1 MMGVGAILHALSGGS
16 DHDPGEFAGL
26 TIQNARMHNDKLYLT
41 LGTTVA
47 IFDNG
52 QSCCEH
58 RYMTTDDDLQSLIGH
73 ELRRIES
80 KPSGIEQANDEYG
93 GEHETVFIEVGTD
106 VGFVTIVNHNEHNGY
121 YGGFGLTIVK
131 EDPPPLN

>member
-1 MMGVGAILHALSGGS
+1 MLGMGAMLHALSGGS
-16 DHDPGEFAGL
+16 DNDPERFEGF
-26 TIQNARMHNDKLYLT
+26 TITGAKMQNDKLYLD
-41 LGTTVA
+41 LKTTIA

-58 RYMTTDDDLQSLIGH
+58 RYMTTDDDIKSLVGH

-80 KPSGIEQANDEYG
+80 KPG
-93 GEHETVFIEVGTD
+93 GMVAEDYSEHETVFVEVGTD

-121 YGGFGLTIVK
+121 YGGFGLTITM
-131 EDPPPLN
+131 EDPPPGPN